1 MSRYA
6 SLKHV
11 DGAEGKRCVV
21 MPVAKSLASAV
32 ALQAGTAFWIRS
44 MMADDRFA
52 AIVGGKQPPPQG
64 RELIYCHRNQNTAS
78 PLDPRTGYH
87 TPASRDQGFSPAT
100 VQDGGFDTPIDSLPD
115 STGLSSLQ
123 RSYTSEANGPDS
135 QQLSPNEMIAPAS
148 AVHSMSVNLLGT
160 NDIFMENSAKG
171 DPRGDVIAR
180 GIVSEELARVMY
192 ERFTGGS
199 KNFLPIFDPIRDTFD
214 SVRSRSLFCFTV
226 IIYLAS
232 RAVTDL
238 RGDTHMQRVLQDEA
252 QRLAEDS
259 FFERPT
265 KLETVQGMILL
276 AAYSEKTWF
285 SIALILRTALDSGLE
300 KSLDTLLSQENVP
313 RSSLS
318 ASMAER
324 ELVWKTRTWLIT
336 FILELDVASGT
347 GRKSRIA
354 EVDVV
359 KLRKFLDYPLSLPC
373 DMRTVCIIELHQ
385 LRGNSRVIID
395 NTSNIGDIVSTELPA
410 IMTRLQNWWTTWDEI
425 HERAF
430 QRSSLKLMLHYARIF
445 VFCASLARIQK
456 LQPTYTDSGSETL
469 DQNVMNLWQS
479 LVTNIME
486 QLGFLIN
493 EPSYRCQLPWAPTYP
508 ALTIAFVTTFAL
520 RIARWRPNLINQ
532 SLLLERAEK
541 ICDFLKQPPYPD
553 IHRTVSIFVNYA
565 RALIASQRPQSSH
578 SADVPIMPG
587 QNEGPAFEGSNNP
600 MINGPP
606 PSGVGPLDDL
616 RSRTGPTIQADKDS
630 NMVSMPSSDTSAV
643 ARAPVS
649 RLSGTMEAPNWT
661 VSNSIADSFGLF
673 EEGQNDIF
681 DFLPMMPSMPQWCN
695 MAETKQ
701 SLTAQIAAILSSD
714 KNDSSDKRSLAS
726 TENNPR
732 SNGDYRIVELS
743 QDELLV
749 EFQENSPK
757 SPPNWA
763 FKKKFYNAVVGL
775 FIVLNSGISSALPSN
790 AVPAIMQDFHESG
803 DQQKVLPTAVFLIG
817 YVVGPLLFSPLSETI
832 GRKPVLI
839 WSFTVFV
846 LATLGC
852 AFAPNWSSLLVFRTI
867 CGFMGAAPQT
877 VVGGIYADLFFD
889 LRSRGRAMA
898 MYMSAC
904 SFGPILGPIISGC
917 SVKYGWRWTFRIDL
931 ILTGITWLALLFTSE
946 TFGPAL
952 LKRQAVKLR
961 KDSGSN
967 RYFSRQ
973 ELNLDSRFTPMEI
986 ITRPITMLFFEPIIT
1001 STSFYIA
1008 IAYSLVFFYF
1018 QAYPIIFGGVYDFTV
1033 EQTSLTYIPIGVGAA
1048 SSGFVALYYDMIYE
1062 KAKKLNKVWT
1072 SSPEYHRLPMSCIA
1086 GPCLTISMFW
1096 LAWTAKPT
1104 MHWAAPVM
1112 SGFIFGFGFQTIF
1125 ISLLTYVTD
1134 AYKIYSAS
1142 ALAASVIVRSIAGAL
1157 FPLAAEPL
1165 YESFGVSWATSLL
1178 GFISLACIPIPFAL
1192 MRWGPWIRERSPFCQ
1207 RLLLEEKLR
1216 ASGSSTPAQV

>member
-1 MSRYA
+1 MSERGSEIVYRA
-6 SLKHV
+6 ENVPVRFFKACRWCRRQKMRCDARSQVPCFRCRSSGRDCILDPID
-11 DGAEGKRCVV
+11 DGR
-21 MPVAKSLASAV
+21 
-32 ALQAGTAFWIRS
+32 RRN
-44 MMADDRFA
+44 DRRRKTTTPA
-52 AIVGGKQPPPQG
+52 
-64 RELIYCHRNQNTAS
+64 RNQSTAS
-78 PLDPRTGYH
+78 PLGSRTGYH

-123 RSYTSEANGPDS
+123 RSYTSDANGPES

-148 AVHSMSVNLLGT
+148 AVHSMSVNLLDT
-160 NDIFMENSAKG
+160 NDTKIFMENSAKG
-171 DPRGDVIAR
+171 DSRGDIVAR

-199 KNFLPIFDPIRDTFD
+199 KNFLPLFDPIRDTFD

-359 KLRKFLDYPLSLPC
+359 KLRKFLDYPLSLPF

-395 NTSNIGDIVSTELPA
+395 NTSTIGDIVSTELPA
-410 IMTRLQNWWTTWDEI
+410 IMTRLQTWWTTWDEI
-425 HERAF
+425 HENNGFHIGAF

-456 LQPTYTDSGSETL
+456 LEPAYTDSSSEIL
-469 DQNVMNLWQS
+469 DQDVMNLWQS
-479 LVTNIME
+479 LVTTIMD

-493 EPSYRCQLPWAPTYP
+493 EPAYRCQLPWAPTYP

-520 RIARWRPNLINQ
+520 RVARWRPNLINQ
-532 SLLLERAEK
+532 SLLLERAER

-565 RALIASQRPQSSH
+565 RALIASQRPQSNH
-578 SADVPIMPG
+578 STDVPILA
-587 QNEGPAFEGSNNP
+587 QNEGPPFEGAGNP

-606 PSGVGPLDDL
+606 PSGVGTLDDL
-616 RSRTGPTIQADKDS
+616 RYRTGPAIQGDKDS
-630 NMVSMPSSDTSAV
+630 NMVSMPSSDPSAV

-681 DFLPMMPSMPQWCN
+681 DFLPMMPAMPQ
-695 MAETKQ
+695 
-701 SLTAQIAAILSSD
+701 
-714 KNDSSDKRSLAS
+714 
-726 TENNPR
+726 
-732 SNGDYRIVELS
+732 
-743 QDELLV
+743 
-749 EFQENSPK
+749 
-757 SPPNWA
+757 
-763 FKKKFYNAVVGL
+763 
-775 FIVLNSGISSALPSN
+775 
-790 AVPAIMQDFHESG
+790 
-803 DQQKVLPTAVFLIG
+803 
-817 YVVGPLLFSPLSETI
+817 
-832 GRKPVLI
+832 
-839 WSFTVFV
+839 
-846 LATLGC
+846 
-852 AFAPNWSSLLVFRTI
+852 
-867 CGFMGAAPQT
+867 
-877 VVGGIYADLFFD
+877 
-889 LRSRGRAMA
+889 
-898 MYMSAC
+898 
-904 SFGPILGPIISGC
+904 
-917 SVKYGWRWTFRIDL
+917 
-931 ILTGITWLALLFTSE
+931 
-946 TFGPAL
+946 
-952 LKRQAVKLR
+952 
-961 KDSGSN
+961 
-967 RYFSRQ
+967 
-973 ELNLDSRFTPMEI
+973 
-986 ITRPITMLFFEPIIT
+986 
-1001 STSFYIA
+1001 
-1008 IAYSLVFFYF
+1008 
-1018 QAYPIIFGGVYDFTV
+1018 
-1033 EQTSLTYIPIGVGAA
+1033 
-1048 SSGFVALYYDMIYE
+1048 
-1062 KAKKLNKVWT
+1062 
-1072 SSPEYHRLPMSCIA
+1072 
-1086 GPCLTISMFW
+1086 
-1096 LAWTAKPT
+1096 
-1104 MHWAAPVM
+1104 
-1112 SGFIFGFGFQTIF
+1112 
-1125 ISLLTYVTD
+1125 
-1134 AYKIYSAS
+1134 
-1142 ALAASVIVRSIAGAL
+1142 
-1157 FPLAAEPL
+1157 
-1165 YESFGVSWATSLL
+1165 
-1178 GFISLACIPIPFAL
+1178 
-1192 MRWGPWIRERSPFCQ
+1192 
-1207 RLLLEEKLR
+1207 
-1216 ASGSSTPAQV
+1216 

>member
-1 MSRYA
+1 MSERGSEIVYRA
-6 SLKHV
+6 ENVPVRFFKACRWCRRQKMRCDARSQVPCFRCRSSGRDCILDPID
-11 DGAEGKRCVV
+11 DGR
-21 MPVAKSLASAV
+21 
-32 ALQAGTAFWIRS
+32 RRN
-44 MMADDRFA
+44 DRRRKTTTPA
-52 AIVGGKQPPPQG
+52 
-64 RELIYCHRNQNTAS
+64 RNQNTAS

-100 VQDGGFDTPIDSLPD
+100 VQDGGFETPIDSLPD

-123 RSYTSEANGPDS
+123 RSYTSDANGPES

-171 DPRGDVIAR
+171 DSRGDIVAR

-199 KNFLPIFDPIRDTFD
+199 KNFLPLFDPIRDTFD

-300 KSLDTLLSQENVP
+300 KSLDTLLSQEKVP

-359 KLRKFLDYPLSLPC
+359 KLRKFLDYPLSLPF

-385 LRGNSRVIID
+385 LR
-395 NTSNIGDIVSTELPA
+395 ELPA
-410 IMTRLQNWWTTWDEI
+410 IMTRLQTWWTTWDEI
-425 HERAF
+425 HENNGFHIGAF

-456 LQPTYTDSGSETL
+456 LEPTYTDSSSEIL
-469 DQNVMNLWQS
+469 DQDVLNLWQS
-479 LVTNIME
+479 LVTTIMD

-493 EPSYRCQLPWAPTYP
+493 EPAYRCQLPWAPTYP

-520 RIARWRPNLINQ
+520 RVARWRPNLINQ
-532 SLLLERAEK
+532 SLLLERAER

-565 RALIASQRPQSSH
+565 RALIASQRPQSNH
-578 SADVPIMPG
+578 GTDVPILSQG
-587 QNEGPAFEGSNNP
+587 EGPPFEGTGTP
-600 MINGPP
+600 MINGRP

-616 RSRTGPTIQADKDS
+616 RYRTGPDIQGKDS
-630 NMVSMPSSDTSAV
+630 NMVSMPSSDPSAV

-681 DFLPMMPSMPQWCN
+681 DFLPMMPAMPQ
-695 MAETKQ
+695 
-701 SLTAQIAAILSSD
+701 
-714 KNDSSDKRSLAS
+714 
-726 TENNPR
+726 
-732 SNGDYRIVELS
+732 
-743 QDELLV
+743 
-749 EFQENSPK
+749 
-757 SPPNWA
+757 
-763 FKKKFYNAVVGL
+763 
-775 FIVLNSGISSALPSN
+775 
-790 AVPAIMQDFHESG
+790 
-803 DQQKVLPTAVFLIG
+803 
-817 YVVGPLLFSPLSETI
+817 
-832 GRKPVLI
+832 
-839 WSFTVFV
+839 
-846 LATLGC
+846 
-852 AFAPNWSSLLVFRTI
+852 
-867 CGFMGAAPQT
+867 
-877 VVGGIYADLFFD
+877 
-889 LRSRGRAMA
+889 
-898 MYMSAC
+898 
-904 SFGPILGPIISGC
+904 
-917 SVKYGWRWTFRIDL
+917 
-931 ILTGITWLALLFTSE
+931 
-946 TFGPAL
+946 
-952 LKRQAVKLR
+952 
-961 KDSGSN
+961 
-967 RYFSRQ
+967 
-973 ELNLDSRFTPMEI
+973 
-986 ITRPITMLFFEPIIT
+986 
-1001 STSFYIA
+1001 
-1008 IAYSLVFFYF
+1008 
-1018 QAYPIIFGGVYDFTV
+1018 
-1033 EQTSLTYIPIGVGAA
+1033 
-1048 SSGFVALYYDMIYE
+1048 
-1062 KAKKLNKVWT
+1062 
-1072 SSPEYHRLPMSCIA
+1072 
-1086 GPCLTISMFW
+1086 
-1096 LAWTAKPT
+1096 
-1104 MHWAAPVM
+1104 
-1112 SGFIFGFGFQTIF
+1112 
-1125 ISLLTYVTD
+1125 
-1134 AYKIYSAS
+1134 
-1142 ALAASVIVRSIAGAL
+1142 
-1157 FPLAAEPL
+1157 
-1165 YESFGVSWATSLL
+1165 
-1178 GFISLACIPIPFAL
+1178 
-1192 MRWGPWIRERSPFCQ
+1192 
-1207 RLLLEEKLR
+1207 
-1216 ASGSSTPAQV
+1216 

>member
-1 MSRYA
+1 MSERGSEIVYRA
-6 SLKHV
+6 ENVPIRFFKACRWCRRQKMRCDARSQVPCFRCRSAGRDCILDPID
-11 DGAEGKRCVV
+11 DGRR
-21 MPVAKSLASAV
+21 
-32 ALQAGTAFWIRS
+32 RS
-44 MMADDRFA
+44 DRRRKTTTPA
-52 AIVGGKQPPPQG
+52 
-64 RELIYCHRNQNTAS
+64 RNQNTAS

-87 TPASRDQGFSPAT
+87 TPTSRDQGFSPAT

-123 RSYTSEANGPDS
+123 RSYTSDANGPES

-171 DPRGDVIAR
+171 DPRGDVVAR
-180 GIVSEELARVMY
+180 GIVSEELARIMY

-199 KNFLPIFDPIRDTFD
+199 KNFLPLFDPIRDTFD

-456 LQPTYTDSGSETL
+456 LQPTDTDSGPETL

-479 LVTNIME
+479 LVTTIME

-541 ICDFLKQPPYPD
+541 ICNFLKQPPYPD

-565 RALIASQRPQSSH
+565 RALIASQRPQSNH
-578 SADVPIMPG
+578 STDVPIMSD
-587 QNEGPAFEGSNNP
+587 QNEGPTFEGSNNR

-606 PSGVGPLDDL
+606 PSGVGHLDDL
-616 RSRTGPTIQADKDS
+616 RYRTGPTIQADKDS
-630 NMVSMPSSDTSAV
+630 NMVSMPSSDPSAV

-681 DFLPMMPSMPQWCN
+681 DFLPMMPSMPQ
-695 MAETKQ
+695 
-701 SLTAQIAAILSSD
+701 
-714 KNDSSDKRSLAS
+714 SLAS
-726 TENNPR
+726 TEKNQK
-732 SNGDYRIVELS
+732 SNGDYQIVELS

-852 AFAPNWSSLLVFRTI
+852 ALAPNWSSLLVFRTI
-867 CGFMGAAPQT
+867 CGLMGAAPQT

-952 LKRQAVKLR
+952 LKRQAAKLR

-1001 STSFYIA
+1001 STSIYIA

-1048 SSGFVALYYDMIYE
+1048 SSGFVALYYDIIYE

-1104 MHWAAPVM
+1104 THWAAPVM

-1165 YESFGVSWATSLL
+1165 YKSFGVSWATSLL

-1207 RLLLEEKLR
+1207 RLILEEKLR

>member
-1 MSRYA
+1 MSERGSEIVYRA
-6 SLKHV
+6 ENVPVRFFKACRWCRRQKMRCDARSQVPCFRCRSSGRDCILDPID
-11 DGAEGKRCVV
+11 DGR
-21 MPVAKSLASAV
+21 
-32 ALQAGTAFWIRS
+32 RRN
-44 MMADDRFA
+44 DRRRKTTTPA
-52 AIVGGKQPPPQG
+52 
-64 RELIYCHRNQNTAS
+64 RNQSTAS
-78 PLDPRTGYH
+78 PLGSRTGYH

-123 RSYTSEANGPDS
+123 RSYTSDANGPES

-148 AVHSMSVNLLGT
+148 AVHSMSVNLLDT

-171 DPRGDVIAR
+171 DSRGDIVAR

-199 KNFLPIFDPIRDTFD
+199 KNFLPLFDPIRDTFD

-359 KLRKFLDYPLSLPC
+359 KLRKFLDYPLSLPF

-395 NTSNIGDIVSTELPA
+395 NTSTIGDIVSTELPA
-410 IMTRLQNWWTTWDEI
+410 IMTRLQTWWTTWDEI
-425 HERAF
+425 HENNGFHIGAF

-456 LQPTYTDSGSETL
+456 LEPAYTDSSSEIL
-469 DQNVMNLWQS
+469 DQDVMNLWQS
-479 LVTNIME
+479 LVTTIMD

-493 EPSYRCQLPWAPTYP
+493 EPAYRCQLPWAPTYP

-520 RIARWRPNLINQ
+520 RVARWRPNLINQ
-532 SLLLERAEK
+532 SLLLERAER

-565 RALIASQRPQSSH
+565 RALIASQRPQSNH
-578 SADVPIMPG
+578 STDVPILA
-587 QNEGPAFEGSNNP
+587 QNEGPPFEGAGNP

-606 PSGVGPLDDL
+606 PSGVGTLDDL
-616 RSRTGPTIQADKDS
+616 RYRTGPAIQGDKDS
-630 NMVSMPSSDTSAV
+630 NMVSMPSSDPSAV

-681 DFLPMMPSMPQWCN
+681 DFLPMMPAMPQ
-695 MAETKQ
+695 
-701 SLTAQIAAILSSD
+701 
-714 KNDSSDKRSLAS
+714 
-726 TENNPR
+726 
-732 SNGDYRIVELS
+732 
-743 QDELLV
+743 
-749 EFQENSPK
+749 
-757 SPPNWA
+757 
-763 FKKKFYNAVVGL
+763 
-775 FIVLNSGISSALPSN
+775 
-790 AVPAIMQDFHESG
+790 
-803 DQQKVLPTAVFLIG
+803 
-817 YVVGPLLFSPLSETI
+817 
-832 GRKPVLI
+832 
-839 WSFTVFV
+839 
-846 LATLGC
+846 
-852 AFAPNWSSLLVFRTI
+852 
-867 CGFMGAAPQT
+867 
-877 VVGGIYADLFFD
+877 
-889 LRSRGRAMA
+889 
-898 MYMSAC
+898 
-904 SFGPILGPIISGC
+904 
-917 SVKYGWRWTFRIDL
+917 
-931 ILTGITWLALLFTSE
+931 
-946 TFGPAL
+946 
-952 LKRQAVKLR
+952 
-961 KDSGSN
+961 
-967 RYFSRQ
+967 
-973 ELNLDSRFTPMEI
+973 
-986 ITRPITMLFFEPIIT
+986 
-1001 STSFYIA
+1001 
-1008 IAYSLVFFYF
+1008 
-1018 QAYPIIFGGVYDFTV
+1018 
-1033 EQTSLTYIPIGVGAA
+1033 
-1048 SSGFVALYYDMIYE
+1048 
-1062 KAKKLNKVWT
+1062 
-1072 SSPEYHRLPMSCIA
+1072 
-1086 GPCLTISMFW
+1086 
-1096 LAWTAKPT
+1096 
-1104 MHWAAPVM
+1104 
-1112 SGFIFGFGFQTIF
+1112 
-1125 ISLLTYVTD
+1125 
-1134 AYKIYSAS
+1134 
-1142 ALAASVIVRSIAGAL
+1142 
-1157 FPLAAEPL
+1157 
-1165 YESFGVSWATSLL
+1165 
-1178 GFISLACIPIPFAL
+1178 
-1192 MRWGPWIRERSPFCQ
+1192 
-1207 RLLLEEKLR
+1207 
-1216 ASGSSTPAQV
+1216 